1 MIRIVFTLGPQQ
13 HLPTPRYLLGVTR
26 FAFLLLLFISSNS
39 WAQTV
44 TATQNGKKITTDIS
58 AAPALAIPAA
68 QVPPP
73 AIDPAKELKGIAI
86 VNALQK
92 GGYNLYMRH
101 GAASTGQ
108 DASALA
114 QTPRWWENCTLQR
127 NLSAEGREQARTVGL
142 AMQKLK
148 VALDVVKTSQFCRAR
163 DTAYAMGMDAIEIT
177 EDLNHQIGQRVGFD
191 GNAARF
197 RLLATPPP
205 TGKNVL
211 MISHTHGSPRA
222 EERAMGQMQ
231 EAEIV
236 LYRPNGQGGADPVAR
251 IALADW
257 DTLLAMTEK

>member
-1 MIRIVFTLGPQQ
+1 MHTL
-13 HLPTPRYLLGVTR
+13 LSSLTR
-26 FAFLLLLFISSNS
+26 LTIPLLLSINGAAG
-39 WAQTV
+39 AQTI
-44 TATQNGKKITTDIS
+44 TATQNGKTTTTDIGVAAS
-58 AAPALAIPAA
+58 APAPVSAQPAPPIPLP
-68 QVPPP
+68 V
-73 AIDPAKELKGIAI
+73 IDPTKELTGMVI
-86 VNALQK
+86 VLALQR

-101 GAASTGQ
+101 GAASIGQ

-127 NLSAEGREQARTVGL
+127 NLAAEGREQARTVGL

-148 VALDVVKTSQFCRAR
+148 VALDMVKTSQFCRAR
-163 DTAYAMGMDAIEIT
+163 DTAYAMGLSAIEIT
-177 EDLNHQIGQRVGFD
+177 EDLNHQIGQRTGFD
-191 GNAARF
+191 LNAARF
-197 RLLATPPP
+197 RLLATPP
-205 TGKNVL
+205 TAGKNVL

-257 DTLLAMTEK
+257 DALLAMTGK

>member
-1 MIRIVFTLGPQQ
+1 MHTLLSNLTSLVIP
-13 HLPTPRYLLGVTR
+13 
-26 FAFLLLLFISSNS
+26 LLLSISGAAG
-39 WAQTV
+39 AQTI
-44 TATQNGKKITTDIS
+44 TATQNGKTTTTDIS
-58 AAPALAIPAA
+58 VAASAPVSAQPAPLTPLP
-68 QVPPP
+68 V
-73 AIDPAKELKGIAI
+73 IDPAKELTGMAI
-86 VNALQK
+86 VLALQR

-101 GAASTGQ
+101 GAASIGQ

-127 NLSAEGREQARTVGL
+127 NLAAEGREQARTVGL

-148 VALDVVKTSQFCRAR
+148 VALDMVKTSQFCRAR

-177 EDLNHQIGQRVGFD
+177 EDLNHQIGQRTGFD
-191 GNAARF
+191 CNAARF

-205 TGKNVL
+205 AGKNVL

-236 LYRPNGQGGADPVAR
+236 LYRPNGKGGADPVAR